1 MLEET
6 AGTAL
11 YNEKKK
17 EAQKTIEKKETKL
30 NEIKS
35 LLQIE
40 IEPQMEKL
48 RKEKEH
54 YILWKTGE

>member
-17 EAQKTIEKKETKL
+17 ESEKIILKKEEKVK
-30 NEIKS
+30 EINDM
-35 LLQIE
+35 IE
-40 IEPQMEKL
+40 
-48 RKEKEH
+48 
-54 YILWKTGE
+54 

>member
-17 EAQKTIEKKETKL
+17 ETLKVISKKE
-30 NEIKS
+30 
-35 LLQIE
+35 
-40 IEPQMEKL
+40 EKL
-48 RKEKEH
+48 RQV
-54 YILWKTGE
+54 